1 MTPEKPP
8 PRPGSKA
15 RRAKTAQQSDAEI
28 KYKIVAD
35 STYDWEFWINPEG
48 NFIYT
53 SPSSKRITGFEA
65 DDFYTDPSLL
75 QRIVHPDDRE
85 VFEQYKEQA
94 CKSPGTKK
102 IEYRIIQADG
112 TLRWVEHICQPVY
125 DEQGVFLGGRGSI
138 RDVTERRQME
148 AQLRRALNQA
158 EAASRTKSEFL
169 ANMSHEIR
177 TPMNAIIGLSHLAL
191 RTELTPTQRDYLQKL
206 QTSAQVLLNIIDD
219 ILDFSKIE
227 AGKVDIENVHF
238 SLNQVLDSVSSM
250 MAIKAEAKGLEMF
263 FRIGPD
269 VPERLIGDPL
279 RLGQVLTNLVS
290 NAIKFTEKGEIIVS
304 VKLENSANNRAK
316 LRFAVEDTGI
326 GITQEQ
332 QAKLFSPFTQ
342 ADGSMT
348 RRYGG
353 TGLGLAISKRLV
365 ELMEGEIG
373 VQSTPGQGS
382 IFHFTITF
390 SLPPQETPTP
400 QLRSSQLEGMR
411 ILVVEDNCK
420 SCQILEEM
428 LHTMGFATQSANS
441 GEQAVSKLREAV
453 HRNEPYDAAILD
465 WNMPAT
471 DGLKTAQ
478 QIKNDPS
485 IRNTPLLMIIG
496 AQMYEEALKKGKK
509 AGVAAFLAKP
519 VNSTTLLKT
528 LFQVFSHAEREDSQQ
543 SISALSKALKG
554 KVLLAEDNPINQQVV
569 REILERAGIQVVTA
583 DNGEEAYQIFTRPG
597 EMFDVILMDLQMPKM
612 DGYEAARLIREYEKQ
627 NTLPMTPIIAV
638 TAHALPSEKRKTRRM
653 GMNDHISKPFTPE
666 QLIATIAS
674 WMRVDARTTITT
686 TAAQTATFALPET
699 LPGIDLREALGRVGG
714 DHHLLIRLLTG
725 FETEFSQVIQ
735 KMRAALEHNDHK
747 TAWNAA
753 HTLKGVAGNLA
764 AREVF
769 TLSDS
774 LAKAIDEGN
783 TLQTASLLEKLEE
796 RLNEVFKAIGSLSKQ
811 LAIEHDTIMPA
822 PQKTVALVDEDIL
835 KTLDRLLK
843 NHNLNAKKQFELL
856 QQQLNGAGFD
866 AQLAQIHQ
874 NIISLKY
881 DEARR
886 LLASMTR
893 QMGIFLE

>member
-1 MTPEKPP
+1 MTPESSPI
-8 PRPGSKA
+8 RPGNKA
-15 RRAKTAQQSDAEI
+15 RRAKTAQLSDAEI

-35 STYDWEFWINPEG
+35 NTYDWEFWTSPEG
-48 NFIYT
+48 SFVYS

-65 DDFYTDPSLL
+65 NDFYADPSLL
-75 QRIVHPDDRE
+75 QQIVHPDDRE
-85 VFEQYKEQA
+85 VFEHYKEQA
-94 CKSPGTKK
+94 CKFPGTNK

-112 TLRWVEHICQPVY
+112 TLCWVEHICQPVY
-125 DEQGVFLGGRGSI
+125 DEQGVFLGGRGSM
-138 RDVTERRQME
+138 RDITERRQME

-191 RTELTPTQRDYLQKL
+191 RTELTPTQRDYLLKL

-227 AGKVDIENVHF
+227 AGKVDIENIHF

-263 FRIGPD
+263 FKIDPD

-279 RLGQVLTNLVS
+279 RLGQVLTNLVN

-304 VKLENSANNRAK
+304 VKLENSTGDRAK

-332 QAKLFSPFTQ
+332 QARLFSPFTQ

-382 IFHFTITF
+382 TFYFTVTLG
-390 SLPPQETPTP
+390 LPRQETPTP
-400 QLRSSQLEGMR
+400 QLHSSQLEGMR
-411 ILVVEDNCK
+411 ILIVYDNYK
-420 SCQILEEM
+420 SCQILEEI
-428 LHTMGFATQSANS
+428 LHTMGLAAQSVNS
-441 GEQAVSKLREAV
+441 GEQAVSELREAAN
-453 HRNEPYDAAILD
+453 RNEPYDAAILD
-465 WNMPAT
+465 WNMPT
-471 DGLKTAQ
+471 RDGLKTAQ
-478 QIKNDPS
+478 QIKNDLS
-485 IRNTPLLMIIG
+485 IRNTPLLMTIG

-509 AGVAAFLAKP
+509 AGVAAFLVKP
-519 VNSTTLLKT
+519 VNSANLLKT
-528 LFQVFSHAEREDSQQ
+528 LLQVFVHTEKEDSQQ

-583 DNGEEAYQIFTRPG
+583 DNGEEAYQVFTRPG
-597 EMFDVILMDLQMPKM
+597 ELFDVILMDLQMPKV

-666 QLIATIAS
+666 QLIATVAS
-674 WMRVDARTTITT
+674 WMRVDARTTM
-686 TAAQTATFALPET
+686 TAAATQATTFALPET
-699 LPGIDLREALGRVGG
+699 LPGIDLREALGKMGG
-714 DHHLLIRLLTG
+714 DHHLLMRLLTG
-725 FETEFSQVIQ
+725 FETEFSQVTQ
-735 KMRAALEHNDHK
+735 KMRSALEHNDHK
-747 TAWNAA
+747 AAWNAA

-783 TLQTASLLEKLEE
+783 SLQTASLLERLEE
-796 RLNEVFKAIGSLSKQ
+796 RLNVIFKAIGSLSKQ
-811 LAIEHDTIMPA
+811 LATEHDTTTPA
-822 PQKTVALVDEDIL
+822 PQKTAVWVDEDTL
-835 KTLDRLLK
+835 KTLDQLLK
-843 NHNLNAKKQFELL
+843 NHNLNAKKHFELL
-856 QQQLNGAGFD
+856 KQQLNGAGFD
-866 AQLAQIHQ
+866 TQLEQIRQ

-886 LLASMTR
+886 LLASMIR
-893 QMGIFLE
+893 QMGISLE